1 MDTYAHQG
9 STDHGRPSQ
18 VGGKGKRRENE
29 SRPVHPV
36 VGATQDQT
44 QTVRRHIGKIGL
56 LPELVYKVS
65 GISDWHLATSAKV
78 SILESLLHKLLY
90 NFLLVLHSVPV
101 HHSKP
106 L

>member
-1 MDTYAHQG
+1 MKILQIHNEYIFYGGEDTVVANERNLLEMNGHIVHQLIRKNK
-9 STDHGRPSQ
+9 SEVKTK
-18 VGGKGKRRENE
+18 VGE
-29 SRPVHPV
+29 
-36 VGATQDQT
+36 
-44 QTVRRHIGKIGL
+44 
-56 LPELVYKVS
+56 ELVNVFVPTTPNPTS
-65 GISDWHLATSAKV
+65 GFLLMISRKV